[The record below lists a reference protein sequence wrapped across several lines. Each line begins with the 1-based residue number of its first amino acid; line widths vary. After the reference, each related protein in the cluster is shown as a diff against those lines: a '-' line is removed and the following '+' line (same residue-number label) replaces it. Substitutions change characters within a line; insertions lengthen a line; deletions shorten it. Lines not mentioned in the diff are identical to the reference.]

1 MKSRLLQTLLV
12 ASFGAMAITATA
24 QNATPRD
31 NPAGTNANQTAPQN
45 GTQPAAPSA
54 APAGT
59 GYGTSGT
66 MAPGTATTTTT
77 TSTST
82 TTKYKRLSDA
92 DMRAY
97 REGRL
102 ACDRLAPGASQDS
115 CRSQFTTTWASVDPK
130 CQKVAIGAAL
140 DECLKGSDHAN

>member
-1 MKSRLLQTLLV
+1 MKSRLHQTLLV

-45 GTQPAAPSA
+45 GTQTGPSSTV
-54 APAGT
+54 PSGT

-66 MAPGTATTTTT
+66 INTPAATGTMNTTT
-77 TSTST
+77 
-82 TTKYKRLSDA
+82 YKRLSDA

-102 ACDRLAPGASQDS
+102 ACDSLTPGASQET
-115 CRSQFTTTWASVDPK
+115 CRTQFASKWASVDPK
-130 CQKVAIGAAL
+130 CQKVAVGAAL

>member
-31 NPAGTNANQTAPQN
+31 NPAGTNTNQTAPQN
-45 GTQPAAPSA
+45 GTQPAPPSA
-54 APAGT
+54 VPSGT

-66 MAPGTATTTTT
+66 MAPGTAN
-77 TSTST
+77 ST
-82 TTKYKRLSDA
+82 TTFKRLSDA
-92 DMRAY
+92 DTRAY
-97 REGRL
+97 KEGRA
-102 ACDRLAPGASQDS
+102 ACDRQLAGAAQDT
-115 CRSQFTTTWASVDPK
+115 CRTQFASKWASVDPK
-130 CQKVAIGAAL
+130 CQKVAAGAAL

>member
-31 NPAGTNANQTAPQN
+31 NPAGTTANQIAPQN
-45 GTQPAAPSA
+45 GTQTGSSSNVPS
-54 APAGT
+54 GT

-66 MAPGTATTTTT
+66 MTTPAATGTMTTT
-77 TSTST
+77 
-82 TTKYKRLSDA
+82 YKRLSDA

-102 ACDRLAPGASQDS
+102 ACDRQPAGAAQET
-115 CRSQFTTTWASVDPK
+115 CRTQFAGKWASVDPK
-130 CQKVAIGAAL
+130 CQKVAVGAAL